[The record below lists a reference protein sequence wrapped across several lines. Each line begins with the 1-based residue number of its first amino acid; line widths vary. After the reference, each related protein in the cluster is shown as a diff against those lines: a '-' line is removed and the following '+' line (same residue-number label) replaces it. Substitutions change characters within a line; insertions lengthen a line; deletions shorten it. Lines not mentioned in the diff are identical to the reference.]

1 MTEQPISLTEAKI
14 FLRVEYTDE
23 DQYIGSLI
31 KTAREMCESY
41 MRKQIDT
48 ANCPERVRQAM
59 LLIVGH
65 FYENRETD
73 TNKELPQ
80 TVYNLLRP
88 LREARW

>member
-1 MTEQPISLTEAKI
+1 MTTQPISLTEAKH
-14 FLRVEYTDE
+14 FLRVEFPDDDT
-23 DQYIGSLI
+23 YIESLI
-31 KTAREMCESY
+31 VTAREMCESY

-65 FYENRETD
+65 FYESRETD

>member
-1 MTEQPISLTEAKI
+1 MTEQPISLTEAKA
-14 FLRVEYTDE
+14 FLRLEYTDE
-23 DQYIGSLI
+23 DKYIESLI

-80 TVYNLLRP
+80 LSLIHI
-88 LREARW
+88 

>member
-1 MTEQPISLTEAKI
+1 MTEQPISLKEAKD
-14 FLRVEYTDE
+14 FLRLEYTDE
-23 DQYIGSLI
+23 DDYIESLI

-41 MRKQIDT
+41 MRKQIDV

-73 TNKELPQ
+73 TNNELPR
-80 TVYNLLRP
+80 TVYRLLRN
-88 LREARW
+88 LREPRW

>member
-1 MTEQPISLTEAKI
+1 MTEQPISLTEAKA
-14 FLRVEYTDE
+14 FLRLEYTDE
-23 DQYIGSLI
+23 DKYIESLI

-59 LLIVGH
+59 LLIVCH
-65 FYENRETD
+65 FYDNRETD